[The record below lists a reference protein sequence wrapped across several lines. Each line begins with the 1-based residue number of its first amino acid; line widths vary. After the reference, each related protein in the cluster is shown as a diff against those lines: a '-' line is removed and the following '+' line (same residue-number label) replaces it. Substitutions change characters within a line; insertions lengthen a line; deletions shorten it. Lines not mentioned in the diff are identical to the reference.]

1 MSELDQQK
9 SHFVEE
15 IERSIKD
22 VCDLK
27 ERVLEDAHKVR
38 VDESEFIEST
48 ESFFKNLDQYLDGIK
63 TAKDY
68 HTLQIVYSDIQQ
80 LCRTIAIT
88 LNNKLAVY
96 HYLKEHLE
104 NEK

>member
-9 SHFVEE
+9 SHFIEE

-27 ERVLEDAHKVR
+27 ERVLEDAHDVR
-38 VDESEFIEST
+38 VDESEFIESIG
-48 ESFFKNLDQYLDGIK
+48 SFFKNHDQYLDSIK

-68 HTLQIVYSDIQQ
+68 HLLQEIYSHIQY
-80 LCRTIAIT
+80 LCKTIE
-88 LNNKLAVY
+88 LSLKNKLAVY